1 MHDIKRLDSRQLHY
15 KLLSLL
21 YNLFFD
27 IILLIT
33 PSSRWR
39 LRGFFMLLFTP
50 GPTPVPESVRLAMA
64 TPTLHHRTPEFEEIF
79 KETREELF
87 KLFATDEVIMLA
99 STGTG
104 AMESAVTN
112 LCHDTLLSINSGK
125 FGERFGK
132 IALAHGLKNVEIKHE
147 WDTPATVEEVVDAV
161 KANPSVDAIAIQ
173 ISESAGGLR
182 HPVEEIAKAVK
193 EINSD
198 IMIIADGITAV
209 GVERIDVT
217 HIDCLIAGSQKALM
231 LPPGLAILGL
241 SNKAVERVGSGEG
254 YYFNLASEIKKQRQN
269 TTAYTA
275 ATTLIIGLRA
285 VLQEID
291 TKCGINKLFC
301 DTARR
306 AKATRF
312 ALEALG
318 LHSYPQTPARS
329 MTTIDDENAKEIRD
343 LLKTDFGVNIAGGQ
357 DHLKGK
363 IFRINQMG
371 LIEPYEM
378 VAVVTAVELAL
389 AKLGRRDFDGTASR
403 VFHEEY
409 FKLVLNKEDK

>member
-1 MHDIKRLDSRQLHY
+1 
-15 KLLSLL
+15 
-21 YNLFFD
+21 
-27 IILLIT
+27 
-33 PSSRWR
+33 
-39 LRGFFMLLFTP
+39 MLLFTP

-64 TPTLHHRTPEFEEIF
+64 TPTLHHRTPEFEAIF
-79 KETREELF
+79 KETRELLF

-104 AMESAVTN
+104 AMEAAVTN

-147 WDTPATVEEVVDAV
+147 WHTPATAEEVVEAV

-182 HPVEEIAKAVK
+182 HPVEEIAAAVK
-193 EINSD
+193 AINPS

-209 GVERIDVT
+209 GVERIDVAN
-217 HIDCLIAGSQKALM
+217 IDCLIAGSQKALM

-241 SNKAVERVGSGEG
+241 SNAAIEKIGAGKG
-254 YYFNLASEIKKQRQN
+254 YYLNLASEIKKQRQN

-275 ATTLIIGLRA
+275 ATTLVIGLGA
-285 VLQEID
+285 VLKEID
-291 TKCGINKLFC
+291 AQGGIEKLYA
-301 DTARR
+301 DTALR
-306 AKATRF
+306 ARATRE
-312 ALEALG
+312 ALKALG
-318 LHSYPQTPARS
+318 LHIYPVSPARS
-329 MTTIDDENAKEIRD
+329 MTTIDDKNAKEIRD
-343 LLKTDFGVNIAGGQ
+343 LLKTEFGVNVAGGQ

-371 LIEPYEM
+371 LIKSYEM
-378 VAVVTAVELAL
+378 VAVVNAVELAM
-389 AKLGRRDFDGTASR
+389 AKIGRRAFDGTASR
-403 VFHEEY
+403 VFTEIY
-409 FKLVLNKEDK
+409 FKEILENN